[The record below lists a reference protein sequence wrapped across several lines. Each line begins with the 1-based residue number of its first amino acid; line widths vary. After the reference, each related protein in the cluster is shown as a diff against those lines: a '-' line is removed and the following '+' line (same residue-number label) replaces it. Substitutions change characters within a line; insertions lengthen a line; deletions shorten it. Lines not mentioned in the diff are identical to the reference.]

1 MYSSQDGI
9 QETFDLEDEEA
20 AAVWDLDDI
29 EVERLRAAP
38 SQSQRDSLG
47 GVSGLLGGDTPAG
60 GLKQGGPCCCCCL
73 MERSHLQQCSVIG
86 CALAFAAAAAAAFG
100 QLLPAVHAR
109 LFCCS
114 CG

>member
-1 MYSSQDGI
+1 MFGMYSSQDGL

-47 GVSGLLGGDTPAG
+47 GISGLLGGDTPAG
-60 GLKQGGPCCCCCL
+60 GLKAG
-73 MERSHLQQCSVIG
+73 RSS
-86 CALAFAAAAAAAFG
+86 
-100 QLLPAVHAR
+100 
-109 LFCCS
+109 
-114 CG
+114 